1 MELFS
6 QLKSTGRKKYIYDFF
21 FFCLSRNIYIYKCV
35 ARLLKDDIDHI

>member
-6 QLKSTGRKKYIYDFF
+6 QLKSTGKKKYIYDN

-35 ARLLKDDIDHI
+35 ARLLKDDIYRI